1 MTNKNIAILVVVL
14 AVIAISIGV
23 LYSFNQPVPLDPKR
37 QKIQEFLMNL
47 ITITPRNPYNCQ
59 EIFSQCSG
67 PWRYQY
73 CKDACSVCSCAP

>member
-23 LYSFNQPVPLDPKR
+23 LYSFNQPVSLDSKR

-47 ITITPRNPYNCQ
+47 GLVR
-59 EIFSQCSG
+59 
-67 PWRYQY
+67 
-73 CKDACSVCSCAP
+73 